1 MAAVPVDHKVM
12 VMASVPWGAS
22 GMPAIERASVI
33 ILSSNVSVCRLTISE
48 PVLPVIVVETS
59 AEGRL
64 ATIINKPRRQGSGNQ
79 SALRNTRRYC
89 FCTWTQRRKGNKHT
103 SGFNPN
109 TNVQSTNNRLITV
122 NYKFS
127 PDFHRAKF
135 QNGKMTHSVSKDDSP

>member
-1 MAAVPVDHKVM
+1 MLVSVDHNATVMAAV
-12 VMASVPWGAS
+12 SRGAS
-22 GMPAIERASVI
+22 GILASERDWVI
-33 ILSSNVSVCRLTISE
+33 VFSSNISVCCLVISDA
-48 PVLPVIVVETS
+48 VLRVIVVETS

-64 ATIINKPRRQGSGNQ
+64 ATIINKPRRQDSGNQ

-109 TNVQSTNNRLITV
+109 TNVQSTNNRVITV

-127 PDFHRAKF
+127 PDFHRANSFKM
-135 QNGKMTHSVSKDDSP
+135 GK